1 MSARTTHSDGSP
13 TSTQIKQTM
22 PHLTLTCSAS
32 SRSASD
38 ERMLACCHGEEG
50 EVSVAGLISQ
60 CVFAALLV
68 VLLLGSVLLLL
79 LMSLQS

>member
-1 MSARTTHSDGSP
+1 
-13 TSTQIKQTM
+13 
-22 PHLTLTCSAS
+22 
-32 SRSASD
+32 
-38 ERMLACCHGEEG
+38 MLACCNGEAG

-79 LMSLQS
+79 LLLMSLQS